1 MQINR
6 RNAIKLFSF
15 MGISLNVHFSFSRL
29 LKPNGYLSTGWPKL
43 DGILGGIKPGE
54 LIVLGGRPAMGKTS
68 FALNLAKNAAKPG
81 GKKIAIFSYE
91 SLASEVSKRLLN
103 LEAGFPTKEKLKGG
117 HSTKSLKS
125 VSKAV
130 VKLSEA
136 PIYINDS
143 GSITTKGILDCCNDL
158 KDVGLV
164 IVDYL
169 QLVPPSS
176 RDIPVEDQVF
186 EISRELRSISKKL
199 NCSIVA
205 LSQLN
210 RSVEDREDKRP
221 NEADLRYSS
230 HCDSIADV
238 IAFIY
243 RDECYNGDTKE
254 KGIAEI
260 IVTKNRKGDTGTVK
274 LRWLGSIQKFKNLS

>member
-15 MGISLNVHFSFSRL
+15 MGISLCVPFSFSRL
-29 LKPNGYLSTGWPKL
+29 FKPNDYLSTGWPRL
-43 DGILGGIKPGE
+43 DGILGGLKPGE
-54 LIVLGGRPAMGKTS
+54 LIVLGGRPSMGKTS
-68 FALNLAKNAAKPG
+68 FALNLAKNVAKPG
-81 GKKIAIFSYE
+81 GKKVAVFSYE
-91 SLASEVSKRLLN
+91 LLASEVSKRLLN